1 MMAIDGSVDD
11 AGTFLGVEEFPPNF
25 KEYIHKERL
34 NCSRFEGDKYIFG
47 RPGRGW
53 VFWSQQ
59 DHQTQPDN
67 FADLIRHAL
76 QKLIFKKELSRHL
89 VQFWAPTKT
98 SEGRTLLTTQFQPF
112 AIGTAEH
119 NPDDTRKLCE
129 YRMGM
134 CREYN
139 SFYAD
144 AESGEEQLGLPGRV
158 FLHQFPESIPFVM
171 HYSLKEYPQ
180 RNLAVRCCNIN
191 GSCAVPVFDHSSHTC
206 VGVLEIVSL
215 HFPDRVSYDKSFLG
229 QMYDIFQIGD
239 ENKARTTAF
248 QELKTVLERVCK
260 IHELPLAM
268 TWVPCSACKHLLRG
282 QLLSEGLEFCGHS
295 NFWHNMFVLVSKS
308 CHLRKGGVAGMVL
321 LPPNMLYCSDITQLS
336 LAEYPL
342 LPYAQLCNFHGW
354 FTICL
359 QSSYTANDIY
369 VLEFFLPTSERYHDN
384 SWTSL
389 SLILGTMEE
398 NFRTFKLASGQ
409 ELGDL
414 LSVEVMDFQN
424 GLKLH
429 SVKKIQAKGRGVM
442 LQPGHLD
449 QPPMDAISNETN
461 VVSEAQKY
469 NLPSLEPLQS
479 GKVTT
484 QLDSSDQLSMDH
496 SKNAHNVI
504 TTKRN
509 VIMVT
514 SSDSE
519 RIEVS
524 LDDILKYSKK
534 SRNDAA
540 KKLQVSISTLKRVCR
555 GYGIDRW
562 PPRNRDIKKFRSFRP
577 SPAENKGQ
585 TRQCQNSDLPSNQ
598 ASDSVPHTKS
608 AFQDADI
615 VTIMAKYE
623 NNTIKFL
630 LSLPS
635 RLVDLQQEVAKRLDL
650 EAGTYYVKY
659 KDEKNDSILIA
670 CDKDL
675 QGCIH
680 TFKSLGNNSA
690 VVLLELK

>member
-1 MMAIDGSVDD
+1 MTAIDGSVDD

-25 KEYIHKERL
+25 KEYIQKERL

-47 RPGRGW
+47 RPCRGW

-59 DHQTQPDN
+59 DHQTQPGKSPLSLSLSLSSFFFSLFFFFLAQPQFSFTDN

-76 QKLIFKKELSRHL
+76 QKLIFKKELNCHL

-112 AIGTAEH
+112 AIGTAEYA
-119 NPDDTRKLCE
+119 PDETRKHCE

-180 RNLAVRCCNIN
+180 RNLALRCCNIN
-191 GSCAVPVFDHSSHTC
+191 GSCAVPVFDLSSHTC

-215 HFPDRVSYDKSFLG
+215 HFPDPVSYDKSFLG
-229 QMYDIFQIGD
+229 QMFDIFQCVFKIRELHVSISLQEFGLLCFDGYKHYEMQIGD

-282 QLLSEGLEFCGHS
+282 QLLSEGAEFCGHV
-295 NFWHNMFVLVSKS
+295 NFWKKMFVLVSKS

-369 VLEFFLPTSERYHDN
+369 VLEFFLPTSERYRDN

-389 SLILGTMEE
+389 GLILGTMEE

-414 LSVEVMDFQN
+414 LSVQVIDFQN
-424 GLKLH
+424 GQKRH
-429 SVKKIQAKGRGVM
+429 FIQKIQAKDGRET
-442 LQPGHLD
+442 LQLGHLD
-449 QPPMDAISNETN
+449 QPTNGCHKQWNER
-461 VVSEAQKY
+461 
-469 NLPSLEPLQS
+469 
-479 GKVTT
+479 
-484 QLDSSDQLSMDH
+484 H
-496 SKNAHNVI
+496 
-504 TTKRN
+504 
-509 VIMVT
+509 
-514 SSDSE
+514 
-519 RIEVS
+519 
-524 LDDILKYSKK
+524 
-534 SRNDAA
+534 
-540 KKLQVSISTLKRVCR
+540 
-555 GYGIDRW
+555 
-562 PPRNRDIKKFRSFRP
+562 
-577 SPAENKGQ
+577 
-585 TRQCQNSDLPSNQ
+585 
-598 ASDSVPHTKS
+598 
-608 AFQDADI
+608 
-615 VTIMAKYE
+615 
-623 NNTIKFL
+623 
-630 LSLPS
+630 
-635 RLVDLQQEVAKRLDL
+635 
-650 EAGTYYVKY
+650 
-659 KDEKNDSILIA
+659 
-670 CDKDL
+670 
-675 QGCIH
+675 
-680 TFKSLGNNSA
+680 
-690 VVLLELK
+690 